1 VTDAERLRRIEDVI
15 DVSGQAPAIE
25 VRLPSGGRP
34 RQLSV
39 RTLLVGMLLATADD
53 RPLQLVR
60 IHEALTALCHRDRE
74 RLGVMVRWRRGPHLL
89 TYRQVERTFCIVVA
103 MLDASASELFN
114 VVDAL
119 VEASVP
125 PPWKDVTTSYSVDWT
140 DHASWSKPAAKDSAE
155 IAADTDAG
163 WGHRKAHA
171 PGDKDQLFFGYY
183 AQAVVMAPEEQG
195 INVPELVRRITLD
208 PPRVDPATQMAGVL
222 RSMAA
227 SGVAVNDVLAD
238 SGYAHRSAQRW
249 ATPLRLIGVRLIQD
263 LHPHD
268 RGQKGAFDG
277 AVCASGSLYCPATPK
292 PLLALGP
299 PSRRASAQGLA
310 AHDEQTAEL
319 ARWRLSPV
327 TADDADG
334 YHRVACPAAQG
345 KLRCPLKPASMAL
358 GFDRPEVTGPPA
370 EPPRCCVQATIT
382 VPPSVNAKTRQKHPY
397 PSAQHR
403 RSYARRT
410 GSERAFATLKDSSS
424 TDVRRG
430 SCRMMGRTKN
440 LVMLAGAVV
449 VRNMRIIDSFEAARA
464 DDERRARL
472 GQPIKTRRRRR
483 DPLAQLPVHD
493 DVAAGRQLDTG

>member
-1 VTDAERLRRIEDVI
+1 VTDVERLRRIEDVI
-15 DVSGQAPAIE
+15 DASGQAPAIE
-25 VRLPSGGRP
+25 ARLPSGGRP
-34 RQLSV
+34 RQLNA
-39 RTLLVGMLLATADD
+39 RTLLVGILLATADD

-60 IHEALTALCHRDRE
+60 VHEALTALRHRDMD
-74 RLGVMVRWRRGPHLL
+74 RLGVVVTWRRGPHLL

-103 MLDASASELFN
+103 MLDLSETQLFS

-125 PPWKDVTTSYSVDWT
+125 APWKDATTSYSVDWT
-140 DHASWSKPAAKDSAE
+140 DHATWSKPVAKDSVE
-155 IAADTDAG
+155 TPADTDAG

-171 PGDKDQLFFGYY
+171 PGDKDQLVFGYY
-183 AQAVVMAPEEQG
+183 AQAVVMAPEEDG
-195 INVPELVRRITLD
+195 PKVPELVRRITLD
-208 PPRVDPATQMAGVL
+208 PPRLDPATQMAGLL

-227 SGVAVNDVLAD
+227 SGVAVRDVLAD
-238 SGYAHRSAQRW
+238 SGYAHRSAERW
-249 ATPLRLIGVRLIQD
+249 ATPLRLIGARLVQD

-299 PSRRASAQGLA
+299 PSRRASAEDLA
-310 AHDEQTAEL
+310 AHDERAAEL

-334 YHRVACPAAQG
+334 YHRVACPAAQS

-358 GFDRPEVTGPPA
+358 GFDRPEVTGPPV
-370 EPPRCCVQATIT
+370 EPPRCCAQATIT
-382 VPPSVNAKTRQKHPY
+382 VPPSVNAKSRQKHPY

-403 RSYARRT
+403 QSYARRT

-449 VRNMRIIDSFEAARA
+449 VRNMRITDSFEAARA
-464 DDERRARL
+464 DDERRARH
-472 GQPIKTRRRRR
+472 GQATKTRRRRR
-483 DPLAQLPVHD
+483 QPLAQLPVHD
-493 DVAAGRQLDTG
+493 DVGSRGQPDSG